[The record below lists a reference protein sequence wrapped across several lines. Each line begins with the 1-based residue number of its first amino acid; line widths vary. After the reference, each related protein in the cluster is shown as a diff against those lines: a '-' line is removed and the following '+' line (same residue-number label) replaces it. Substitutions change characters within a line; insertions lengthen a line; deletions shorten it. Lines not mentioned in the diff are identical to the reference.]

1 MSNWFI
7 GGYGADMNGSAP
19 GIVQM
24 HSRDDGSLALDD
36 GFSLPFA
43 SPSFLAAT
51 RNTLFAALEG
61 SGEIVAIDRST
72 HTVTGRAATG
82 GTWPCHI
89 GLYGRTVIV
98 ANYFDGSLGV
108 LQTEPLALGTVIGAA
123 GSGPHPAQDGP
134 HAHASIEIEPGVII
148 SADLGADRLLVHTLD
163 DGDLERTAAVEL
175 PAGTGPRDLLL
186 HPSGLLY
193 VLGEHNRSV
202 LVFDWRAGALVF
214 VDSVGVP
221 GAEPTDQG
229 AGLVISDAGF
239 VYTLLRGSDRI
250 GVLRASED
258 GRELERVGSVSSEG
272 EWPRHLALDGRV
284 LHVANQLSGSV
295 ASFAIGDDGIPALI
309 APPTAVAS
317 PTYLLKA

>member
-19 GIVQM
+19 GVAAM
-24 HSRDDGSLALDD
+24 RSREDGSLALDEQ
-36 GFSLPFA
+36 FSLPFV

-51 RNTLFAALEG
+51 RETVFVALEG
-61 SGEIVAIDRST
+61 EGEIVAVDRST
-72 HTVTGRAATG
+72 LTITSRADTG

-89 GLYGRTVIV
+89 GVYGDTVVV

-108 LQTEPLALGTVIGAA
+108 LQAQPLALRSVIGSA

-134 HAHASIEIEPGVII
+134 HAHASIEIEPGII
-148 SADLGADRLLVHTLD
+148 VSADLGADRLPVHSLEA
-163 DGDLERTAAVEL
+163 GRLERTASFEL
-175 PAGTGPRDLLL
+175 PAGTGPRDLAL

-202 LVFDWRAGALVF
+202 IVLDWRGGSLVF
-214 VDSVGVP
+214 VDSVAVP

-229 AGLVISDAGF
+229 AGLVISDEGF
-239 VYTLLRGSDRI
+239 VYTLLRGSDRVA
-250 GVLRASED
+250 VLRASED

-284 LHVANQLSGSV
+284 LHVANQVSGSV
-295 ASFAIGDDGIPALI
+295 ASFALGADGIPALI

-317 PTYLLKA
+317 PTYLLQV